1 MKNHPHPAEQTTAK
15 AQPIQPDLD
24 LPDFLPKELRDSL
37 SSLPRL
43 PKLSELTGP
52 AKVKEVDHHHYNL
65 NPASSMEQL
74 KRNYLKLLDAGLKTP
89 GNSSSTGSQT
99 DLPALLGKHPDHTI
113 GALASTAAAVGCT
126 ALAVTAGAPE
136 VIGLGILG
144 AIGCGGAATANI
156 GKIIEAEG
164 NTRLEAAVN
173 ESLRRISR
181 PGAPSW

>member
-1 MKNHPHPAEQTTAK
+1 MKNHPHPAEHKTPKSHSFQL
-15 AQPIQPDLD
+15 DLD
-24 LPDFLPKELRDSL
+24 LPDFLPKELAESL
-37 SSLPRL
+37 SNLPRV
-43 PKLSELTGP
+43 PKLSELTGT
-52 AKVKEVDHHHYNL
+52 AKVKDEAPRQYAL

-74 KRNYLKLLDAGLKTP
+74 KRNYLKLLDAGLKAP
-89 GNSSSTGSQT
+89 GNSSSASSQT
-99 DLPALLGKHPDHTI
+99 DLPSLLGKHPDHTI

-126 ALAVTAGAPE
+126 ALAVTACAPE

-144 AIGCGGAATANI
+144 AIGCGGAATANV